1 MADHGE
7 KPTLAP
13 ASDSPVVLPN
23 AESAVC
29 EYGNVVFRAS
39 LYMLG
44 EKYLVV
50 ICVFVLAVSRCF
62 VAIKRRRIPC
72 RRD

>member
-13 ASDSPVVLPN
+13 ASDSPVVLLPN

-44 EKYLVV
+44 E
-50 ICVFVLAVSRCF
+50 
-62 VAIKRRRIPC
+62 
-72 RRD
+72 